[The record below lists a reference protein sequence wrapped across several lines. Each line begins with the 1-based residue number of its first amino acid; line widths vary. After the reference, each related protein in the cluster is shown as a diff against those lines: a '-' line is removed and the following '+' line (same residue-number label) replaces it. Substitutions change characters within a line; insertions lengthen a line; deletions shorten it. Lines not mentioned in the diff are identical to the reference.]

1 MDRRYPGASQA
12 GKGQILMSRKIL
24 GLDIGSDALSAVLIE
39 SSLRESRIEN
49 TAFVRIPDAKTR
61 EEGLKSALAELKNR
75 MPLTGAVCAASFPAN
90 QISFRNLRIPF
101 KGAKK
106 IEQVLPFE
114 LEPMLPFPADEVITD
129 FLAIRPV
136 PEQPEQTDIVALAVA
151 KSDLQTC
158 LDTLSAFG
166 LDPKTLMPGP
176 YPTVVCV
183 GSIKDMPENWILLDM
198 REKWASMFIVLSGR
212 IHLMRCFPL
221 HGSANA
227 GGRLLCAIILQTLSA
242 FEDMFSL
249 AFEPEKLVL
258 SGNREYA
265 NLSQELENLLKTP
278 VTVLDLR
285 SDLWQ
290 NISNRIKISPK
301 ADWQSGQL
309 DNALALAVTEME
321 GKNGINFRKGRFAA
335 QKEWALHKKNLIA
348 AGVLCAVIL
357 LLLFGNLMA
366 DSFIIQRKIDR
377 LDSRITEIFK
387 SAFPD
392 VQRIVNPL
400 HQMQVAMEELRQN
413 APVPGEGVR
422 NIRIVDLLHD
432 ISQRI
437 PKEIDTEFSRMVI
450 DPESI
455 LISGDTDTF
464 NSVDS
469 IQTSLEGSPL
479 FKKVTISSTSKDQ
492 KNNRVNFKIKVD
504 L

>member
-1 MDRRYPGASQA
+1 
-12 GKGQILMSRKIL
+12 MSRKIL
-24 GLDIGSDALSAVLIE
+24 GLDIGSDTLSAVLID

-49 TAFVRIPDAKTR
+49 TAFVHIPETESR
-61 EEGLKSALAELKNR
+61 EDGLKSALAELKNR

-90 QISFRNLRIPF
+90 QVSFRNVRIPF

-106 IEQVLPFE
+106 IGQVLPFE
-114 LEPMLPFPADEVITD
+114 LEPMLPIPVDEVLTD
-129 FLAIRPV
+129 FLAVRPV
-136 PEQPEQTDIVALAVA
+136 PDQPEQTDIVALAVA

-158 LDTLSAFG
+158 LDMFSAFG
-166 LDPKTLMPGP
+166 VEPRTLMPGT
-176 YPTVVCV
+176 YPTVACL

-198 REKWASMFIVLSGR
+198 RGKWATLFIVLSGR

-227 GGRLLCAIILQTLSA
+227 GGKLLCAMILQTLSA

-258 SGNREYA
+258 SGNTGEA
-265 NLSQELENLLKTP
+265 NLSQYLEDFLKIP
-278 VTVLDLR
+278 VIILDLR
-285 SDLWQ
+285 SDLLR
-290 NISNRIKISPK
+290 NAPNRMKISPN
-301 ADWQSGQL
+301 ADWQSGRL
-309 DNALALAVTEME
+309 DNALALAVMEME
-321 GKNGINFRKGRFAA
+321 GKNGLNFRKGSFAA

-348 AGVLCAVIL
+348 AGVQCAVIL
-357 LLLFGNLMA
+357 LLVFGNLMA
-366 DSFIIQRKIDR
+366 DAFISQRKIER
-377 LDSRITEIFK
+377 LDSQIAEIFK

-400 HQMQVAMEELRQN
+400 HQMQVAMEELRKN

-422 NIRIVDLLHD
+422 NIRIVDLLND

-450 DPESI
+450 DSESV
-455 LISGDTDTF
+455 LVSGDTDTF

-469 IQTSLEGSPL
+469 IQTSLEGSRL

-492 KNNRVNFKIKVD
+492 KGNRVNFRIKVD